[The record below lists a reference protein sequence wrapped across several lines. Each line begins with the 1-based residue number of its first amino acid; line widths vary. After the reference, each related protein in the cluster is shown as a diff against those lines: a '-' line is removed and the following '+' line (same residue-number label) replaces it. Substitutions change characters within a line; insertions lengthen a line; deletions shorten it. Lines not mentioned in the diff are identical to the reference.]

1 MFWNSYQEQRLLDQQ
16 ESFPKGQLTLPAM
29 VELQERQTFRFWLF
43 VVVPEKDVVDDDNKQ
58 NTWG

>member
-29 VELQERQTFRFWLF
+29 VELQERQSFRFWLF